1 MEGASGWCT
10 LFFQRNMMNIVIL
23 DGYASNPGDLNWD
36 ALKQLGNVTV
46 YPRTTDEEKIERAK
60 EADIV
65 LINKVNMDAKT
76 LEQLPRLKYIGVQA
90 TGFNVVDIKAAK
102 ERGIVV
108 TNIPA
113 YSTDSVAQM
122 TFALILAVT
131 NRVEH
136 YTQEN
141 RNERWAYNKDFCYW
155 DTPLMELSG
164 KNFGIMGL
172 GNIGKKVAQLARDF
186 GMDVYACTSKNA
198 SDLPEGITKV
208 SKEGLFAV
216 SDILSLHCPLA
227 DDTYHFINADSLDKM
242 RPNAIL
248 INTGRGPLVDE
259 EAVAKALHEG
269 KIAAYGADVMT
280 QEPPSKDNPLFKEP
294 NAYITP
300 HIAWATLE
308 ARTRLNKMVAENVKA
323 FLEGHPQNV
332 VNP

>member
-1 MEGASGWCT
+1 
-10 LFFQRNMMNIVIL
+10 MMNIVVL

-36 ALKQLGNVTV
+36 ALEALGNVTV
-46 YPRTTDEEKIERAK
+46 YPRTKDEEKIERAK
-60 EADIV
+60 DADIV
-65 LINKVNMDAKT
+65 LLNKVQMDAAT
-76 LEQLPRLKYIGVQA
+76 LEQLPKLKYIGVQA

-136 YTQEN
+136 YTLEN
-141 RNERWAYNKDFCYW
+141 RNERWAYNPDFCYW
-155 DTPLMELSG
+155 DTPLMELAG

-172 GNIGKKVAQLARDF
+172 GNIGMKVAHIARDF
-186 GMDVYACTSKNA
+186 GMDIYACTSKNTC
-198 SDLPEGITKV
+198 DLPEWITKV
-208 SKEGLFAV
+208 NKDGLLAT

-227 DDTYHFINADSLDKM
+227 DDTYHFINEESIEKM
-242 RPNAIL
+242 KPTAIL

-269 KIAAYGADVMT
+269 RLAAYGADVMT
-280 QEPPSKDNPLFKEP
+280 QEPPSKDNPLFKEK
-294 NAYITP
+294 NAFITP

-308 ARTRLNKMVAENVKA
+308 ARTRLNKIVAENVKA
-323 FLEGHPQNV
+323 FIEGHPQNV
-332 VNP
+332 VNK